1 MGRIY
6 ITILI
11 NISRVDITTQP
22 VQKENKNNRFWVSV
36 KVRVILIYAFQ
47 LGFSSEEDMYVVIV
61 FFFYSYETGYKIQ
74 CNRNTSHVRLKENN
88 GVTVKTAWLAGPMFE
103 NEV

>member
-61 FFFYSYETGYKIQ
+61 FFF
-74 CNRNTSHVRLKENN
+74 
-88 GVTVKTAWLAGPMFE
+88 TAMKLGIKYNVIGIPHM
-103 NEV
+103 